1 MPLACTYD
9 CISYVIK
16 FGIDVCALSKQTAAT
31 CKNKTNL
38 SVTFSN
44 SLIIENSTY
53 NSRRSTSSCLSEQD
67 KLRATWI
74 AGSLAPIT
82 RLHFER
88 YKERMIMIVALCYL
102 QRME

>member
-1 MPLACTYD
+1 M
-9 CISYVIK
+9 
-16 FGIDVCALSKQTAAT
+16 FALYRNKQPPPAKTKQTFR
-31 CKNKTNL
+31 L
-38 SVTFSN
+38 H

-82 RLHFER
+82 RLHFQR

-102 QRME
+102 QRMES